1 MSVFLNDPIET
12 HTSLQPLYKILE
24 ESCHADETEFPNKD
38 IEELYI
44 SIINIL
50 ILIMG
55 LGKYVRQGN
64 TLENNKLR

>member
-12 HTSLQPLYKILE
+12 HTSLQPLYKVLE
-24 ESCHADETEFPNKD
+24 ESCNVEDDDFHDKD

-55 LGKYVRQGN
+55 LGKYVR
-64 TLENNKLR
+64 

>member
-24 ESCHADETEFPNKD
+24 ESCHADQDDFHNNE

-44 SIINIL
+44 SIVNIL

-55 LGKYVRQGN
+55 LGKYVR
-64 TLENNKLR
+64 